1 MGRMTKRIIIGAIL
15 IAVVCGVLA
24 AEWKLQQAG
33 RPRWEIAPGKETV
46 LHGAPL
52 TAVLVLLI
60 AVGFMEMARLCKAAG
75 AKVFVLTGLLASI
88 LIGTMPFWRQAVDVG
103 VHGEMVL
110 PVLLALTLLAFFT
123 AQLGRFRTEGVIRNV
138 GASMLAVG
146 YVGVCVG
153 VALGLRIRFG
163 LGAFVLFVGVVKA
176 TDIGAYFVGSA
187 VGKHKMIPWLS
198 PGKSWE
204 GLAGGL
210 LVAAGCGAA
219 LTVGLNALP
228 GDVAQVKLGP
238 WAGAAFGAVC
248 GLFGQLADLCESA
261 LKRTAGLK
269 DSAAM
274 LPEFGGVL
282 DIVDSPLLAAPA
294 AYVLLAAAT

>member
-1 MGRMTKRIIIGAIL
+1 MAKRILIGAIL
-15 IAVVCGVLA
+15 IALLCLVLA
-24 AEWKLQQAG
+24 ADWKLQEA
-33 RPRWEIAPGKETV
+33 RLPRYPLAPGRYAV
-46 LHGAPL
+46 LDGAPL
-52 TAVLVLLI
+52 TALVMLVI
-60 AVGFMEMARLCKAAG
+60 AVGYLELARLCRAAG
-75 AKVFVLTGLLASI
+75 ATVFRFTGLVASI
-88 LIGTMPFWRQAVDVG
+88 LIGSLPFWRQAMEVG
-103 VHGEMVL
+103 EHGEAIL
-110 PVLLALTLLAFFT
+110 PVVLGLTLLAFFA
-123 AQLGRFRTEGVIRNV
+123 AQLGRFGTKGVIGNV
-138 GASMLAVG
+138 GASMLAVC
-146 YVGVCVG
+146 YVGVCAG
-153 VALGLRIRFG
+153 LALGVRIRFG
-163 LGAFVLFVGVVKA
+163 LGAFVLFLGVVKA

-187 VGKHKMIPWLS
+187 VGRHKMIPWLS

-210 LVAAGCGAA
+210 AVAAGVGAA

-228 GDVAQVKLGP
+228 GEAADVRLGP
-238 WAGAAFGAVC
+238 RAGAAFGAVC

-294 AYVLLAAAT
+294 AYVLLAVAW